1 MDFLV
6 IDRYLRENLNNF
18 RYEHTLRVV
27 EMGMILCDKFPHCDR
42 EKVKIACYFHDAGKN
57 LKEDIILKIILNE
70 GYKPNEYELE
80 NIHIF
85 HGFASMV
92 IARDKFNINDVQI
105 LNAIKNHV
113 TGIEDMCDIDKIV
126 FLADFFEM
134 GRDFERVYKSRDAAL
149 IDLNLDKAM
158 LLAYDSIIGD
168 LLTRGRFIHENTIK
182 ARNFILRTSEGI
194 L

>member
-1 MDFLV
+1 MDFLA
-6 IDRYLRENLNNF
+6 IDRYLKKSLNNF

-27 EMGMILCDKFPHCDR
+27 DMGMILCDKFFCCDR
-42 EKVKIACYFHDAGKN
+42 EKIKAACYFHDAGKN
-57 LKEDIILKIILNE
+57 LKEDVILEIILNE
-70 GYKPNEYELE
+70 GYEPNEYELE

-92 IARDKFNINDVQI
+92 IARDKFNVRDVEI

-113 TGIEDMCDIDKIV
+113 TGVENMSDIDKIV
-126 FLADFFEM
+126 FLSDFFEM
-134 GRDFERVYKSRDAAL
+134 GRDFERVHKSRDAAL

-158 LLAYDSIIGD
+158 LLAYDSIISE
-168 LLTRGRFIHENTIK
+168 LLTRGRFIHENTIR
-182 ARNFILRTSEGI
+182 ARNFILRTGEGI